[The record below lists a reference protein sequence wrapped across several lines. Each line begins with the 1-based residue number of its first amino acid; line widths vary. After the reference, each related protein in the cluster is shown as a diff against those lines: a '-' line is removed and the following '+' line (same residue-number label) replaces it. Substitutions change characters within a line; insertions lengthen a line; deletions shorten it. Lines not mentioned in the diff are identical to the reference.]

1 MVLFDFNV
9 RNNRR
14 GRPGW
19 NDYTNELH
27 EGARECFIMWRDAGK
42 PRQGPI
48 CDMMKL
54 SRARFKYSLRFIKQ
68 HESQLRKDAL
78 ANKLAQ
84 GKPGEFW
91 KDVRLMNNCRTPLP
105 CSIDGVS
112 GDANIAGV
120 WKEHFEQLFNCIN
133 DVRDV
138 TFSTEYS
145 SDIAV
150 SAAEVE
156 QAVMRLR
163 HKKACGLDGIY
174 AEHITNC
181 SRRLFTIMAMCLSG
195 FFVHGFLPDAM
206 LSVVLVPII
215 KDKCG
220 KINSKDNYRPVALAS
235 VTSKILE
242 MILLDRMS
250 DELDTLSNQF
260 GFKKKSGTDLC
271 IYVLK

>member
-1 MVLFDFNV
+1 
-9 RNNRR
+9 
-14 GRPGW
+14 
-19 NDYTNELH
+19 
-27 EGARECFIMWRDAGK
+27 
-42 PRQGPI
+42 
-48 CDMMKL
+48 MMKL

-84 GKPGEFW
+84 GKPDEFW

-156 QAVMRLR
+156 QAVMRLI

-181 SRRLFTIMAMCLSG
+181 RGDRVWLS
-195 FFVHGFLPDAM
+195 HFLH
-206 LSVVLVPII
+206 
-215 KDKCG
+215 
-220 KINSKDNYRPVALAS
+220 Y
-235 VTSKILE
+235 
-242 MILLDRMS
+242 
-250 DELDTLSNQF
+250 
-260 GFKKKSGTDLC
+260 
-271 IYVLK
+271 